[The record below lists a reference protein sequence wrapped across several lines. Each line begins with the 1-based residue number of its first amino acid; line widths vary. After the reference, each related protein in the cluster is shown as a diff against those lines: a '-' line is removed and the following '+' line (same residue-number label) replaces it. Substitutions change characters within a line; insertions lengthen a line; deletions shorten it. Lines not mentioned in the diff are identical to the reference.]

1 MKFIKFLFLG
11 IVFGIVMTKAEIISW
26 YRIYE
31 MFRFESFHMYGIIGS
46 AVIIGA
52 LAVVL
57 IKRFNIKTLYG
68 ENIVFNHKDKS
79 IYRYLIGGTIF
90 GLGWS
95 MTGACPGPLFVL
107 IGYGTWSVIIVIVG
121 ALLGTLLYG
130 MIKKKL
136 PH

>member
-1 MKFIKFLFLG
+1 MKLIKFLILG
-11 IVFGIVMTKAEIISW
+11 ITFGIIMAKAEIISW
-26 YRIYE
+26 FRIYE

-52 LAVVL
+52 IAVASIKQLNIRTIKGDQVL
-57 IKRFNIKTLYG
+57 FHVK
-68 ENIVFNHKDKS
+68 EQS
-79 IYRYLIGGTIF
+79 ILRYLLGGSIF
-90 GLGWS
+90 GLGWA

-107 IGYGTWSVIIVIVG
+107 VGFGVWPIIIVIIG

-130 MIKKKL
+130 LIKHKL

>member
-1 MKFIKFLFLG
+1 MKLIKFLILG
-11 IVFGIVMTKAEIISW
+11 ITFGIIMAKAEIISW
-26 YRIYE
+26 FRIYE

-52 LAVVL
+52 IAVASIKQLNIRTIKGDQVL
-57 IKRFNIKTLYG
+57 FHVK
-68 ENIVFNHKDKS
+68 EQS
-79 IYRYLIGGTIF
+79 ILRYLLGGSIF
-90 GLGWS
+90 GLGWA

-107 IGYGTWSVIIVIVG
+107 LGFGVWPIIIVIIG

-130 MIKKKL
+130 LIKHKL